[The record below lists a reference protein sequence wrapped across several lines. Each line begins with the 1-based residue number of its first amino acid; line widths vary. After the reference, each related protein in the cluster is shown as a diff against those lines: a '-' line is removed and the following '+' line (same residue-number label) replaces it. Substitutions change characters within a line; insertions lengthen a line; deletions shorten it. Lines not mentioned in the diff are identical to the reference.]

1 MDHDHDSTLEILR
14 NISAIDKF
22 MADISDIVAAP
33 WRVETPPK
41 TSADH
46 GFFVLKH
53 EKTDKL
59 SLMCSVSSFF
69 YPGQKTGFWNVKAT
83 LKEAKGDFVI
93 DPFVFAANL
102 PRLER
107 KHRDLLVMAM
117 KWASDYIDD
126 LVRTGEFDA

>member
-1 MDHDHDSTLEILR
+1 MDHDHDSTIETLR

-41 TSADH
+41 TAADH

-53 EKTDKL
+53 EKTDEL
-59 SLMCSVSSFF
+59 SLVCSVGLIYFGKEAA
-69 YPGQKTGFWNVKAT
+69 YWNVKANLLET
-83 LKEAKGDFVI
+83 ADAFV
-93 DPFVFAANL
+93 VGANF

-126 LVRTGEFDA
+126 LIQTRESEA